1 MAIALLGLQSH
12 DLVNGLANYKLLK
25 GLGLGV
31 PLSANGADRSHAVVG
46 ALLHLGG
53 VLVAGGDKAVGHVHL
68 VLGHIQAAGDDLAV
82 GVGNDGGEGG
92 INLSIA
98 GSGAVEVG
106 DNAHAQ
112 GVSGLSAGILGG
124 SLGVLSGSLG
134 SGVLSGSLGSGI
146 LSGSLGAAA
155 GDKCKYHAQ
164 QENQTD
170 NLFHCSSLSH
180 FKFFYTQR
188 MLHISFPAAAL
199 CPGASAVRPA
209 PAKIG
214 LS

>member
-82 GVGNDGGEGG
+82 GVGNDSGEGG

-98 GSGAVEVG
+98 GSGAVKVG
-106 DNAHAQ
+106 DDAHTQ
-112 GVSGLSAGILGG
+112 RVSGLSAGVLSG
-124 SLGVLSGSLG
+124 SLGAIFGGSLG
-134 SGVLSGSLGSGI
+134 SGVLSGSLSSGR
-146 LSGSLGAAA
+146 SLGAAA
-155 GDKCKYHAQ
+155 GGKGEHHAQ
-164 QENQTD
+164 QEDQANSF
-170 NLFHCSSLSH
+170 LHSSSLSH
-180 FKFFYTQR
+180 FHFVLYTAE
-188 MLHISFPAAAL
+188 LYIGFSNGFPRL
-199 CPGASAVRPA
+199 QETTG
-209 PAKIG
+209 
-214 LS
+214 